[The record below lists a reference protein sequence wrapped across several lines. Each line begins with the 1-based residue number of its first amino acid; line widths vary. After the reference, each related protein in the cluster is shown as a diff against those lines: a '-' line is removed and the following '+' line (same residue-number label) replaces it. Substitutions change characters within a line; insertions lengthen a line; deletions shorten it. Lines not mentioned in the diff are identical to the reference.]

1 MLTFIAFKEVKQCE
15 MIETIKVQL
24 RPNNKQLTKLFQYA
38 GCSRF
43 AYNWTISREQEN
55 YKLGNKFLSDN
66 ELRKEFTQLKKHK
79 EYQWLSKISNNV
91 TKQAIKDACNSYK
104 RFFKGLSKYPKFKSK
119 KNSKQSFYQDG
130 VKIQFTN
137 THVKVEGFTMSHRKN
152 KQKLNWI
159 KLREKGRI
167 PTNCKYMNPRIT
179 YDGLHW
185 FVSVSID
192 VEDNTDIPSNEG
204 VGIDLGLK
212 DLAICS
218 DGHTY
223 KNVNKT
229 QKVKKIEKRKRRL
242 QRSISRKYNMNKRG
256 ESYKKTS
263 NIIKREKE
271 LLKLS
276 KRLTNIRHNHLH
288 QITSEIVKRKP
299 SFICIEDLNVSGMM
313 KNKHLSKAI
322 QQQGLYEFRRQIEY
336 KSDWNNI
343 TVIVADRYFPS
354 SKLCSCCGEIKKD
367 LKLSDRIYRCDCGN
381 IIDRDY
387 QASLNLKQHGEN
399 VLNL

>member
-1 MLTFIAFKEVKQCE
+1 

-38 GCSRF
+38 GCTRF
-43 AYNWTISREQEN
+43 AYNWTLAREQEN
-55 YKLGNKFLSDN
+55 YEQGNKFLSDN
-66 ELRKEFTQLKKHK
+66 ELRKEFTQLKKQENYK
-79 EYQWLSKISNNV
+79 WLNKISNNV

-104 RFFKGLSKYPKFKSK
+104 RFFKGQSKHPKFKSK
-119 KNSKQSFYQDG
+119 RRSKPSFYQDS
-130 VKIQFTN
+130 VKIKFTD
-137 THVKVEGFTMSHRKN
+137 THVKVEGFAVSKKKN

-159 KLREKGRI
+159 KLCEKGRI

-185 FVSVSID
+185 FVLVSID
-192 VEDNTDIPSNEG
+192 VEDNTDIQSNKG
-204 VGIDLGLK
+204 IGIDLGLK
-212 DLAICS
+212 DLAVCS
-218 DGHTY
+218 NGNIY
-223 KNVNKT
+223 QNINKT
-229 QKVKKIEKRKRRL
+229 NKIKKIEKRKRRL
-242 QRSISRKYNMNKRG
+242 QRSISRKYNINKRG

-271 LLKLS
+271 LLKVI

-322 QQQGLYEFRRQIEY
+322 QQQGFYKFRRQIQY
-336 KSDWNNI
+336 KSEWNNI
-343 TVIVADRYFPS
+343 PVIIVDRFFPS
-354 SKLCSCCGEIKKD
+354 SKLCSCCGMIKKD
-367 LKLSDRIYRCDCGN
+367 LKLSDRIYRCECGN
-381 IIDRDY
+381 IIDRDF
-387 QASLNLKQHGEN
+387 QASLNLKRYGEN